1 MRITDIITLEVTKDL
16 IVFYGGRFQPM
27 HNGHYQVYQDLV
39 QKFGSN
45 NVFISTMVGKLAE
58 PERDP
63 FTFDEK
69 AMLMTKMFGIPSDHI
84 INTHPYNVDMTK
96 AGRDPK
102 KTALVL
108 VYGEKDANRLKM
120 GFLKWWKDTV
130 AKGEPMLTAD
140 EAGYVYTVPIKDEGR
155 SASDFR
161 EVIRSD
167 APDEKKKQKFTEF
180 FGKFDQEVYDFVY
193 NKLRGN

>member
-1 MRITDIITLEVTKDL
+1 MRYTDLLMEAATTDIA
-16 IVFYGGRFQPM
+16 VFYGGRFQPM
-27 HNGHYQVYQDLV
+27 HSGHHQVYMDLV
-39 QKFGSN
+39 RKFGAD
-45 NVFISTMVGKLAE
+45 NVFISTMVGKNAE

-69 AMLMTKMFGIPSDHI
+69 AGLMTKMFGIPANHI
-84 INTHPYNVDMTK
+84 IQTHPYNVDMSK

-120 GFLKWWKDTV
+120 GYLQWWKD
-130 AKGEPMLTAD
+130 GEPLVTSD
-140 EAGYVYTVPIKDEGR
+140 EAGYVYTVPIKDAGR

-161 EVIRSD
+161 AVMRSD
-167 APDEKKKQKFTEF
+167 ADDQEKIAVFTDF
-180 FGKFDQEVYDFVY
+180 FGKFDAQVFDFIKE
-193 NKLRGN
+193 KLKG

>member
-1 MRITDIITLEVTKDL
+1 MRITDIITEAPTTDL

-27 HNGHYQVYQDLV
+27 HNGHYQVYQDIV
-39 QKFGSN
+39 QKFGSD
-45 NVFISTMVGKLAE
+45 NVFISTMVGKKAE

-120 GFLKWWKDTV
+120 GYLKWWKDTV
-130 AKGEPMLTAD
+130 EKGEPMLTSD
-140 EAGYVYTVPIKDEGR
+140 EAGYVYTVPIKDAGR
-155 SASDFR
+155 SATDFR
-161 EVIRSD
+161 NVMRSD
-167 APDEKKKQKFTEF
+167 APEEDKQKVFTDF
-180 FGKFDQEVYDFVY
+180 FGKFDQQVFDFVKD
-193 NKLRGN
+193 KLNT

>member
-1 MRITDIITLEVTKDL
+1 MRISDILIEASTTDL

-39 QKFGSN
+39 RKFGSD
-45 NVFISTMVGKLAE
+45 NVFISTMVGKKAE

-63 FTFDEK
+63 FSFDEK
-69 AMLMTKMFGIPSDHI
+69 AMLMTQMFGIPSDHI

-96 AGRDPK
+96 AGKDPT

-120 GFLKWWKDTV
+120 GYLKWWKDTV
-130 AKGEPMLTAD
+130 EKGEPMLTAD
-140 EAGYVYTVPIKDEGR
+140 EAGYVYTVPIKDAGR
-155 SASDFR
+155 SATDFR
-161 EVIRSD
+161 NVMRSD
-167 APDEKKKQKFTEF
+167 APEEDKQKAFTDF
-180 FGKFDQEVYDFVY
+180 FGKFDQQVFDFVN
-193 NKLRGN
+193 NKLGGK

>member
-1 MRITDIITLEVTKDL
+1 
-16 IVFYGGRFQPM
+16 
-27 HNGHYQVYQDLV
+27 
-39 QKFGSN
+39 
-45 NVFISTMVGKLAE
+45 MVGKNAE

-69 AMLMTKMFGIPSDHI
+69 AMLMTQMFGIPSDHI

-120 GFLKWWKDTV
+120 GYLRWWKD
-130 AKGEPMLTAD
+130 GEPLVTAD
-140 EAGYVYTVPIKDEGR
+140 EAGYVYTVPIKDAGR
-155 SASDFR
+155 SATDFR
-161 EVIRSD
+161 NTMRSD
-167 APDEKKKQKFTEF
+167 APEDDKKKVFTDF
-180 FGKFDQEVYDFVY
+180 FGKFDQQVFDFIQD
-193 NKLRGN
+193 KLQ